1 MQFFPRRCIR
11 YSMKIIEY
19 DRDAAVAYARQWAF
33 ARNPQYYDF
42 SRIGGDCTNFASQC
56 LFAGCGVMNFTPTY
70 GWYYLS
76 AEDRAPAWAGVNE
89 FFAFLTEQPEFAQAN
104 GGIGPYGVQAIN
116 RRGVEVGDFVQ
127 LANEGGVFYHSLI
140 ISELRP
146 NEVLVCAQ
154 SDDALDRPL
163 SSYTYASLRVLHVL
177 GARLSVDNDLLAKN
191 VFDAISLP
199 MHRQGEI

>member
-1 MQFFPRRCIR
+1 MILTIP
-11 YSMKIIEY
+11 Y
-19 DRDAAVAYARQWAF
+19 DRARAVAYARKWALS
-33 ARNPQYYDF
+33 RNPLFLDF
-42 SRIGGDCTNFASQC
+42 TGQGGNCTNFTSQC

-76 AEDRAPAWAGVNE
+76 ASDRAPAWTGVDE
-89 FFAFLTEQPEFAQAN
+89 FFAFLTEQPEFVQAN

-127 LANEGGVFYHSLI
+127 LANESGAFYHTLI

-163 SSYTYASLRVLHVL
+163 SSYAYASLRVLHVL
-177 GARLSVDNDLLAKN
+177 GVRLSVDNDLLAKN
-191 VFDAISLP
+191 VFDAVSLP